1 MFLFLRFN
9 LDQNCNRAWLRWW
22 LWNKL
27 TKVSWVDS
35 IGNVGLE
42 ASGWRIVKQV
52 GVPAEVR
59 KFKLRVTR
67 NSIGIEKRF
76 ERSFFSEK
84 LKLEKSR
91 SVKSQQKTTSD
102 RRNMQEKL

>member
-1 MFLFLRFN
+1 MPAHWYQKSWIPTAEPKMFLFLRFN
-9 LDQNCNRAWLRWW
+9 LDQNCNRTWLRWW

-27 TKVSWVDS
+27 TKLGWVDS

-42 ASGWRIVKQV
+42 ASSWRVVKQV

-67 NSIGIEKRF
+67 IRLVL
-76 ERSFFSEK
+76 R
-84 LKLEKSR
+84 KSR
-91 SVKSQQKTTSD
+91 SEIYFQ
-102 RRNMQEKL
+102 RN

>member
-9 LDQNCNRAWLRWW
+9 LDQNCNRAWLRRW

-27 TKVSWVDS
+27 TKMGWVDS

-42 ASGWRIVKQV
+42 ASGWRVVKQV

-67 NSIGIEKRF
+67 IRYLGEKAWAKFLFR
-76 ERSFFSEK
+76 ETETGKVSK
-84 LKLEKSR
+84 
-91 SVKSQQKTTSD
+91 
-102 RRNMQEKL
+102 